1 MADLVVAAT
10 FLDRA
15 EALIARGLLESE
27 GLFAVVPEFD
37 QLGVMPYLIHAEGGY
52 RVLVR
57 DADEAKAKA
66 ILAEIAKAAPLPDE
80 GA

>member
-1 MADLVVAAT
+1 MPDLVVAAI

-27 GLFAVVPEFD
+27 GLLAVVPEFD
-37 QLGVMPYLIHAEGGY
+37 QLGAMPYLVHAEGGY

-57 DADEAKAKA
+57 DADEVQAKA
-66 ILAEIAKAAPLPDE
+66 ILSEIAKAAPLAEESP
-80 GA
+80 